1 MALCAGGTPGWAKG
15 IPCTIAIIGDLS
27 AYPRE
32 RDRHLIYVDGSL
44 ASMQLMLALE
54 TLGLSTCPINWP
66 DIEREEKKM
75 ATLLKLKPYERP
87 VMLLSVGYALN
98 QGGIAYSQKKNANTL
113 IKQV

>member
-1 MALCAGGTPGWAKG
+1 
-15 IPCTIAIIGDLS
+15 
-27 AYPRE
+27 
-32 RDRHLIYVDGSL
+32 
-44 ASMQLMLALE
+44 
-54 TLGLSTCPINWP
+54 
-66 DIEREEKKM
+66 M